1 MLNSTFSQPFVGRSS
16 DQIDPRPQSSGS
28 SMTTSSLT
36 GAMGNTHLSSNS
48 QHSGSASPK
57 EDLSYNMQG
66 VAWTPNQPTTSSNHT
81 HFTGIPEQGS
91 NTGNMPYHSLSTTT
105 QGPST
110 APYLQYQ
117 GYNQSSFHNPSPESL
132 SPRSPTIPSSS
143 YSDQQFAFHP
153 VRSQSAVQNRAGAP
167 AVHSEYGTTIMAQ
180 NSPLMR
186 PRTSRSSQDQP
197 EDEVRHLR
205 KRVRELELI
214 NESARLRQKDLEM
227 ELANELPVPSR
238 SFGASDPNGGLPSPI
253 LTPSPQS
260 ASFQASWK
268 ARTDARVRQFC
279 SLNRA
284 GNALC
289 AWHDSRRERR
299 AYPPRMA
306 PPGYLNCGCTY
317 EEALFEESLSRH
329 GVGSYHPGESVRM
342 DPALRNPL
350 LKLLQARY
358 GYRDGDFERDI
369 TTGHWVEGEGHA
381 LWEHKAIAGVPNM
394 RKNRGDERR

>member
-1 MLNSTFSQPFVGRSS
+1 M
-16 DQIDPRPQSSGS
+16 DPKPLASGS
-28 SMTTSSLT
+28 GTTTSSLT
-36 GAMGNTHLSSNS
+36 GAMGETHLSSNS
-48 QHSGSASPK
+48 GSASPT
-57 EDLSYNMQG
+57 EDPSYNMQG
-66 VAWTPNQPTTSSNHT
+66 VAWASNQQPATTSTHT
-81 HFTGIPEQGS
+81 HYLGAPEQGS
-91 NTGNMPYHSLSTTT
+91 SMSYHTLSSTT
-105 QGPST
+105 SSS
-110 APYLQYQ
+110 AASYVHYQ
-117 GYNQSSFHNPSPESL
+117 GYNQPTIHNPSPG
-132 SPRSPTIPSSS
+132 SPRSPSAYPEQQYVYHPARTQPSI
-143 YSDQQFAFHP
+143 
-153 VRSQSAVQNRAGAP
+153 QNSTST
-167 AVHSEYGTTIMAQ
+167 VHSNYSASVSLPQ
-180 NSPLMR
+180 HPPS
-186 PRTSRSSQDQP
+186 TSRST
-197 EDEVRHLR
+197 EDAYEEEIRHLR
-205 KRVRELELI
+205 KKVRELELI

-227 ELANELPVPSR
+227 ELANEIPIQSHNY
-238 SFGASDPNGGLPSPI
+238 ASHDQTGLPSPI

-350 LKLLQARY
+350 LRLLQARY
-358 GYRDGDFERDI
+358 GYRDGDFERDV
-369 TTGHWVEGEGHA
+369 TTGNWVEGEGHA
-381 LWEHKAIAGVPNM
+381 LWEHKVIAGVPNP
-394 RKNRGDERR
+394 RKINRGDERR

>member
-1 MLNSTFSQPFVGRSS
+1 M
-16 DQIDPRPQSSGS
+16 DPRPQSSGS

-36 GAMGNTHLSSNS
+36 GAMGETHLSSNS
-48 QHSGSASPK
+48 GSASPT
-57 EDLSYNMQG
+57 EDTSYNMQG
-66 VAWTPNQPTTSSNHT
+66 VAWTSNQQPNSTSTHT
-81 HFTGIPEQGS
+81 HYTGAPEQGS
-91 NTGNMPYHSLSTTT
+91 SMPYHSLSSTT
-105 QGPST
+105 SSS
-110 APYLQYQ
+110 AASYVQYQ
-117 GYNQSSFHNPSPESL
+117 GYNQPTFHNPSPESL
-132 SPRSPTIPSSS
+132 SPRSPSFSTSSS
-143 YSDQQFAFHP
+143 YPDQQFAYQP
-153 VRSQSAVQNRAGAP
+153 ARTQPSIQNRTTT
-167 AVHSEYGTTIMAQ
+167 VHSDYSAPISLPQ
-180 NSPLMR
+180 HSPPQIR
-186 PRTSRSSQDQP
+186 PRTSRSTQDAY
-197 EDEVRHLR
+197 EDEIRHLR
-205 KRVRELELI
+205 KKVRELELI

-227 ELANELPVPSR
+227 ELANEIPVPSHGY
-238 SFGASDPNGGLPSPI
+238 SHDQTGLPSPI

-260 ASFQASWK
+260 ASFHASWK
-268 ARTDARVRQFC
+268 ARTDARIRQFC

-306 PPGYLNCGCTY
+306 PPGHLNCGCTY
-317 EEALFEESLSRH
+317 DEALFEESLSRH

-381 LWEHKAIAGVPNM
+381 LWEHKAIAGMPNT
-394 RKNRGDERR
+394 RKIIRGDERR